1 VLGKGDLDVKPSQ
14 PEGGEEAGAGVDEEP
29 KAEGQTVGEVRRKV
43 EKMTYE
49 EGAEGAEGVGSAED
63 VVEDEDLQQ
72 EGPTGADVGDEQVTD
87 GKDEWEE
94 IGNAEADEA
103 RASEKDKEGKEL
115 KRKAL
120 DRSESS
126 FAKDDETVVKRAK
139 ETPSVRVRSHLIP
152 YLLVTS
158 SQQAWRR
165 ADCSA

>member
-1 VLGKGDLDVKPSQ
+1 MEPSQ
-14 PEGGEEAGAGVDEEP
+14 PEAGEEAAAGADEEA

-49 EGAEGAEGVGSAED
+49 EGVEGVEGAEGDGSTED
-63 VVEDEDLQQ
+63 VVKEEDLKQ
-72 EGPTGADVGDEQVTD
+72 EVPTGTDVGDEQVTD

-94 IGNAEADEA
+94 IGKAEADEA

-139 ETPSVRVRSHLIP
+139 ETPSVRDPSLPFP
-152 YLLVTS
+152 YPLAISLR
-158 SQQAWRR
+158 QAWRR
-165 ADCSA
+165 ANCVA